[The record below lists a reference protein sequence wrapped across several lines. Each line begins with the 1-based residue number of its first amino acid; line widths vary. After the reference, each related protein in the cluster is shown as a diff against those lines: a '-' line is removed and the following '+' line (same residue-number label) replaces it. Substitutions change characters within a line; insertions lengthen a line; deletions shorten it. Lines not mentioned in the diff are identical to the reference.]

1 MLNKPLKCY
10 HAEAIELAILAADAV
25 GNSYGDL
32 VEADSGVAGDDVVG
46 KVVHHI
52 VAFLRTEAFV
62 VKIGKC
68 FGNADK
74 HHVEYIAF
82 GHSTSLLAP
91 GLLKIL
97 HLKNKCL
104 HSEEIS

>member
-1 MLNKPLKCY
+1 MLAKLLPACLYCR
-10 HAEAIELAILAADAV
+10 AISVFDFAV
-25 GNSYGDL
+25 ANCCCL
-32 VEADSGVAGDDVVG
+32 SGA
-46 KVVHHI
+46 
-52 VAFLRTEAFV
+52 AFV

-104 HSEEIS
+104 HLEEIS